1 MIFNDQLET
10 VGSRRRVYLPGLSE
24 LTGLGLIDWQRFPK
38 RHVIALSSRWLDI
51 TSAKQA
57 MIVSAVARTQRMP
70 LMPHAAK
77 PTAADGATA

>member
-1 MIFNDQLET
+1 
-10 VGSRRRVYLPGLSE
+10 
-24 LTGLGLIDWQRFPK
+24 
-38 RHVIALSSRWLDI
+38 VIALSSRWLDI